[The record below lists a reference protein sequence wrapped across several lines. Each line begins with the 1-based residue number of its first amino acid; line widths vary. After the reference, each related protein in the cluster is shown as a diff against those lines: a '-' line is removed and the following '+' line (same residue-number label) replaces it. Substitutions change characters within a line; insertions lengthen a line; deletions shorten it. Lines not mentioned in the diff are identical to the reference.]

1 MSESVLVSA
10 LLAIVGGFF
19 DAYSYI
25 ARGRVFANAETGNI
39 VLMGYYIAHGQ
50 IRTSLLY
57 FIPIC
62 SFAAGVIITEYIR
75 RKYGAH
81 PKFHWRQRVVLL
93 EILFVFIAGLLPA
106 GDWNLLANTMISFI
120 CAMQVESFRK
130 IKGDAY
136 ASTMCT
142 GNLRSGSEQLFKWFF
157 DHDERAKRRGGR
169 YMLIIACFVI
179 GAIIGVFVTNGFAEK
194 AVLFCSLP
202 LLLTFILML

>member
-62 SFAAGVIITEYIR
+62 
-75 RKYGAH
+75 
-81 PKFHWRQRVVLL
+81 PW
-93 EILFVFIAGLLPA
+93 
-106 GDWNLLANTMISFI
+106 
-120 CAMQVESFRK
+120 AM
-130 IKGDAY
+130 
-136 ASTMCT
+136 
-142 GNLRSGSEQLFKWFF
+142 
-157 DHDERAKRRGGR
+157 
-169 YMLIIACFVI
+169 
-179 GAIIGVFVTNGFAEK
+179 
-194 AVLFCSLP
+194 
-202 LLLTFILML
+202 